1 MEDGVIRVQ
10 TVEAKE
16 DKDENDRQPN
26 LNQADLSS
34 LTNYWML
41 NVHDNNYGSITTL
54 VPSFDDRHIF
64 SSAADGNF
72 FVFTMMTTE
81 QIEEAQAVAK
91 AKIPSARVSIFI
103 FAVSWNFLWV
113 MIAWWVIKS
122 SKIISDWRIWKKF
135 KNGNGTQTNTLIM
148 DYSYYGWVAL
158 MV

>member
-1 MEDGVIRVQ
+1 MENGVIRVQ

-16 DKDENDRQPN
+16 DKVENDHQPN

-91 AKIPSARVSIFI
+91 AKIPSARVSLFI
-103 FAVSWNFLWV
+103 LAVSWNFL
-113 MIAWWVIKS
+113 
-122 SKIISDWRIWKKF
+122 
-135 KNGNGTQTNTLIM
+135 
-148 DYSYYGWVAL
+148 
-158 MV
+158 